1 MGEKIKVGQL
11 SKLIVL
17 TISGFHVRAVASDIR
32 LKTLHLVTDFIK
44 NLLIVFVLDKHA
56 IPMKF
61 CVSDIG
67 YQYLKGNMS
76 LLQDPPVEF

>member
-17 TISGFHVRAVASDIR
+17 NLRIPCSSCCIRYSTKNFTPSHCLHQKSFHR
-32 LKTLHLVTDFIK
+32 
-44 NLLIVFVLDKHA
+44 FVLDKHA

-61 CVSDIG
+61 CVSDVG
-67 YQYLKGNMS
+67 YHYLKGNMS